1 MEPQKRRSSDV
12 DFVLTCAGFGLLV
25 GTAIAIY
32 RSVALR
38 TFDHFFTRPLIGFCL
53 GIIASTAHVVL
64 LSIIDRLSGG
74 KYRSRPVYQSL
85 QFTLILCL
93 FLLLVE
99 VVFFKSRLQE
109 LSHQYWILATTIL
122 TGAISLLIFL
132 YFRLLEMV
140 RAQLRLL
147 EKYHIQVIMALVS
160 VLESRDPSKKNHS
173 IRVAEGCE
181 LMAKK
186 LGVPPATQEKLKR
199 AALMH
204 DLGML
209 FIDEH
214 LVQKDTALSPEEL
227 SQIRLHPFIVQR
239 ILAPLDILTWETQI
253 IKSAQFFIYMVNI
266 EEECNQK
273 AEEPQ
278 VKTYLEYSLP
288 GKKLEDIVP
297 EARILS
303 TIDFY
308 DTLTH
313 SRPYRAAISPGD
325 TIRIMRNEI
334 GKRFDGRMVDLLAEM
349 LESREWPREGSDNER
364 QLTPEEEQISKD
376 IQSTAKNIT
385 LLKTFYQLMGSG
397 LYRGRRSL
405 FLCLVTGLFLGL
417 IMGLIIYATS
427 SNPVWVGIFVL
438 QGFVVGSTSWILG
451 YPLEWKLARMGPQS
465 WQAGPIGAFLAHFFP
480 GCLSG
485 SFCLLVIMNPALHK
499 SGSLDIFDALF
510 MVCTAA
516 LSGTVAAFYRYIQNI
531 SNALL
536 ADQDKLQKVFFD
548 LICSLSF
555 ALEAVD
561 PYTKG
566 HSEKVSIYAQKLGEN
581 LGLST
586 DELEHLK
593 MAALLHDIG
602 KMGISKEIINKP
614 SKLSDEEYAIIKTHP
629 AIGAKALEPVKSLSE
644 FAHLVRAHHE
654 SFDGQGYPE
663 KKRMNEIPLFARII
677 SIADSYDAMISN
689 RAYRKGLSH
698 EAAIEELKRCAG
710 TQFDPS
716 LVELFINSFDQ
727 KNDRLGVL

>member
-1 MEPQKRRSSDV
+1 MRPRKKLSSEIN
-12 DFVLTCAGFGLLV
+12 FILTFGGFGLFT
-25 GTAIAIY
+25 GIAIAVY
-32 RSVALR
+32 RAVCLE
-38 TFDHFFTRPLIGFCL
+38 TFDGFLSRPLIGLCL
-53 GIIASTAHVVL
+53 GMLASTTHIL
-64 LSIIDRLSGG
+64 ILSIIDRISAG

-99 VVFFKSRLQE
+99 VIFFKSRLHE
-109 LSHQYWILATTIL
+109 LSHQYWILATTVL
-122 TGAISLLIFL
+122 AGAISLLIFL

-140 RAQLRLL
+140 HAQLRLL

-181 LMAKK
+181 IMAKK
-186 LGVPPATQEKLKR
+186 MGISSATIEKLNR

-209 FIDEH
+209 FLDEN
-214 LVQKDTALSPEEL
+214 LVQKDTALSPQEL
-227 SQIRLHPFIVQR
+227 SLMRLHPFIVQR

-266 EEECNQK
+266 EEEYTLK
-273 AEEPQ
+273 GEIPQ

-288 GKKLEDIVP
+288 GKRLEDILP

-313 SRPYRAAISPGD
+313 SRPYREALSKDETFKA
-325 TIRIMRNEI
+325 MRADV
-334 GKRFDGRMVDLLAEM
+334 GKRFDGTMVGLLTEM
-349 LESREWPREGSDNER
+349 IEEGAWPREGIEDNKP
-364 QLTPEEEQISKD
+364 LTPEEEQISRD

-385 LLKTFYQLMGSG
+385 LLSTFYQLMGSG
-397 LYRGRRSL
+397 RYRGRRS
-405 FLCLVTGLFLGL
+405 FLLCVLSGIFLGL

-427 SNPVWVGIFVL
+427 SSSQWVGLFML
-438 QGFVVGSTSWILG
+438 QGFVVGLLSWIVG
-451 YPLEWKLARMGPQS
+451 YPLEWKLSQKGLHS
-465 WQAGPIGAFLAHFFP
+465 WQSGPPGAFLAHFSA
-480 GCLSG
+480 GTLSGTLCLS
-485 SFCLLVIMNPALHK
+485 LILNPALHK
-499 SGSLDIFDALF
+499 GGGIDIFDLLF
-510 MVCTAA
+510 VFCTAVM
-516 LSGTVAAFYRYIQNI
+516 SGAVAAFYRYLQNI

-536 ADQDKLQKVFFD
+536 ADQEKLQKVFFD

-581 LGLST
+581 LKLPAE
-586 DELEHLK
+586 ELERLK

-614 SKLSDEEYAIIKTHP
+614 SRLSDEEFAIIKTHP
-629 AIGAKALEPVKSLSE
+629 AIGAKALEPVKSLAE
-644 FAHLVRAHHE
+644 FAHLVKAHHE

-663 KKRMNEIPLFARII
+663 KRKTTEIPLFARII
-677 SIADSYDAMISN
+677 SIADAYDAMISN

-698 EAAIEELKRCAG
+698 EAAVEELKRCAG

-716 LVELFINSFDQ
+716 LVELFIETFDQ
-727 KNDRLGVL
+727 KSDKMGAL